1 MNAGA
6 VSPVRR
12 SMLRGYHAFPEH
24 PLKSTV
30 TGLLHQR
37 PFQRA
42 DLPSL
47 VSSLTLMPSRWQ
59 ATLRGC
65 EQHEPVGSA
74 LYASAPEQYDADY
87 RQLTQLCEFF
97 NVPAPPH
104 GETFFVTNLGA
115 CKLRWERH
123 TEAQTYTFSRLATE
137 EETQQPFAESSVAL
151 SVIPKKWLEELPGL
165 VLAGVHVAMLETAP
179 DDFAEIKPHF
189 HRDGVVTGCSVDLG
203 RFRVYSD
210 WRTHSDGLGRIL
222 VHGMPDEAPHKHT
235 AAGKVLNRVL
245 ELDKYRALALLAL
258 PFAQKLA
265 PRIDQLNE
273 ELIDVTRAMLRTRAA
288 EEEGHGGGE
297 GGGAR
302 GAESEDE
309 LASQQLL
316 LDRLCTLSAEGNK
329 LSSSSSFRFAASA
342 AYAKV
347 VSDRIAFLQ
356 MERIEGLPSMET
368 FLGQALHPAV
378 RTCDAVAARL
388 ERLRTEMAHT
398 ADLLRTSLTVQQQAQ
413 NIRELEAL
421 QANSRTQLLLQE
433 SVEGLSVVAIT
444 YYSTGVIGY
453 VLKAADKFH
462 LLPDSLPV
470 EIALGMSV
478 PVIGVAVFVGLHR
491 LKASVHAGAGGTK
504 H

>member
-1 MNAGA
+1 ML
-6 VSPVRR
+6 RR
-12 SMLRGYHAFPEH
+12 TVLRRGYHAFPEH

-30 TGLLHQR
+30 TGLLHHR

-87 RQLTQLCEFF
+87 QQLSQLCEFF

-137 EETQQPFAESSVAL
+137 EEAQQPFAESSVAL
-151 SVIPKKWLEELPGL
+151 SVIPKKWLEALPGL
-165 VLAGVHVAMLETAP
+165 VLTGVHVAMLETAP
-179 DDFAEIKPHF
+179 GDFSDIKPHF
-189 HRDGVVTGCSVDLG
+189 HREGVVTGAAVDLG

-258 PFAQKLA
+258 PFAQKLT
-265 PRIDQLNE
+265 PRIDQLNQ
-273 ELIDVTRAMLRTRAA
+273 ELIDVTRAMLRTRVA
-288 EEEGHGGGE
+288 EANGGGE
-297 GGGAR
+297 GGAAR
-302 GAESEDE
+302 AERESKSEGDE
-309 LASQQLL
+309 LAAQQLL

-342 AYAKV
+342 AYAKI

-462 LLPDSLPV
+462 LLPVPV

-478 PVIGVAVFVGLHR
+478 PVIGAAVFVGLHR
-491 LKASVHAGAGGTK
+491 LKASVHAGSGSGAK
-504 H
+504 HNSK